1 MLASTSKYLLFIF
14 AILNV
19 SGCVSA
25 PGSRNSDS
33 PADQTPIENPFGT
46 FSKSQN
52 SETNNSI
59 TYRSKRGDQAVEVEM
74 PQDGNSEFSMPMNP
88 KFSGRRSSSQHSNEE
103 VAQGEISENG
113 VDYQY
118 QKQKPTIADREIA
131 STFNNTDNGV
141 NDSKRNEIERSLG
154 LQPSDEPLNM
164 DESYLAKLDVVKQL
178 FHGGRFEAALIEID
192 RLVKLYPT
200 NGRLYEMRGTCLD
213 RLGYSDLALRSWR
226 QAYEFEPGKLSL
238 KKIID
243 RRETQRSVSSEKR

>member
-1 MLASTSKYLLFIF
+1 VLASIFKIAFVMSLFSL
-14 AILNV
+14 A

-25 PGSRNSDS
+25 PGSKAAQNAMEQS
-33 PADQTPIENPFGT
+33 PIENPFGAFAKT
-46 FSKSQN
+46 AVRDTN
-52 SETNNSI
+52 SNI
-59 TYRSKRGDQAVEVEM
+59 TYRSKHGDQSVEVEV
-74 PQDGNSEFSMPMNP
+74 PQDEDSEFTMPMNS
-88 KFSGRRSSSQHSNEE
+88 KFSGHPKNQEMI
-103 VAQGEISENG
+103 VGETAENG

-131 STFNNTDNGV
+131 STFNSADDGK
-141 NDSKRNEIERSLG
+141 NDAKKSEIEQSLG

-213 RLGYSDLALRSWR
+213 RLGYPDLALKSWK
-226 QAYEFEPGKLSL
+226 QAYEFEPRKLAL

-243 RRETQRSVSSEKR
+243 KREAQRNVASEKR